1 MKVYKKQ
8 NIKNYKNTRR
18 NNVNI
23 KKSDLDILLRR
34 RLSPSI
40 KKKKLIFYSRYFNYK
55 KYEYGSDKRK

>member
-8 NIKNYKNTRR
+8 IIKNYKNTRR

-23 KKSDLDILLRR
+23 KKSNLDILLRR

-40 KKKKLIFYSRYFNYK
+40 KKKKN
-55 KYEYGSDKRK
+55 